1 MKRRNRR
8 LMKNSVACALAIF
21 AMLALETTTHGRLAA
36 NRLTANRLS
45 LFVPSFTAFGDSPPT
60 VMSQPE
66 TVMLAGFSDSGS
78 FTATADG
85 SPLPA
90 VQWQYSTDRRGRWT
104 NISGA
109 TSTTLNFTAVPYLN
123 YVFSLGN
130 AFRAVFTNAAG
141 TAVSRPAKQLRDLW
155 PAHQRKFNLRADGN
169 RARTQ
174 KGAASN
180 VHVA

>member
-1 MKRRNRR
+1 MGARPT
-8 LMKNSVACALAIF
+8 AL
-21 AMLALETTTHGRLAA
+21 LVGLAA
-36 NRLTANRLS
+36 
-45 LFVPSFTAFGDSPPT
+45 PGDLPVQWALDLIRGLVAECAETGAVVAGGDTS
-60 VMSQPE
+60 SAE
-66 TVMLAGFSDSGS
+66 TVMLAGSSDSGS